1 MKKATVAAITL
12 LMAFVFPAGPDAQ
25 TMLGDREVLLGL
37 DQVSVV
43 VERLKPEIERDG
55 LYAATIQAD
64 AEMKLRMAGMK
75 VLESDDPS
83 LPEGLPHLVIQ
94 VNALKYSDGYMYD
107 ARVFL
112 REPVFLPRKKTRIS
126 GTTLRIRGQFGCTSH
141 LSDIREEARDAV
153 DNFIRAWQEANSAT
167 P

>member
-1 MKKATVAAITL
+1 MKKAIVAALALFTAL
-12 LMAFVFPAGPDAQ
+12 VFPGAALAQ
-25 TMLGDREVLLGL
+25 IMLGDKEVLLGL
-37 DQVSVV
+37 DTVSVV
-43 VERLKPEIERDG
+43 VERFKPEIERDG
-55 LYAATIQAD
+55 LYAATIQTD

-83 LPEGLPHLVIQ
+83 LPEDLPHLVIQ
-94 VNALKYSDGYMYD
+94 VNALKYSEGYMYD

-112 REPVFLPRKKTRIS
+112 REPVFLPRKKSRIS

-153 DNFIRAWQEANSAT
+153 DNFIRVWQEANSKN